1 MSINEIILV
10 PVEEVHILNPRVRN
24 QVIAEE
30 IRRNIRAVGLKRP
43 ITVTL
48 STDPKTGKSTTLY
61 AARAVWKHLWML
73 VKQKSRLSLS
83 TLIRKTPIL

>member
-30 IRRNIRAVGLKRP
+30 IRRNIRAVGLKVQ
-43 ITVTL
+43 T
-48 STDPKTGKSTTLY
+48 PKLGKSTTL
-61 AARAVWKHLWML
+61 
-73 VKQKSRLSLS
+73 
-83 TLIRKTPIL
+83 